1 MSPIFK
7 QNDGFTFRVFSN
19 EESRL
24 YIYVLK
30 GKKEAKIW
38 LEPVIKL
45 QYNKG
50 YWLHE
55 INKILLIVNE
65 TKNEFKQ
72 KYYQY
77 IG

>member
-1 MSPIFK
+1 MSPIFR
-7 QNDGFTFRVFSN
+7 NNSFTFRVFSN
-19 EESRL
+19 EENRL
-24 YIYVLK
+24 YIYVVK

-50 YWLHE
+50 YWKRE

-65 TKNEFKQ
+65 IKDEFKQ